1 MIQPIKNIVNAKN
14 LRKATQSEEA
24 RKMGRAA
31 QRAVIHAGR
40 EFAKVFVK
48 EYRKER
54 EKR

>member
-1 MIQPIKNIVNAKN
+1 MIQPIKNIVSAKN
-14 LRKATQSEEA
+14 LRRATQNEEA

-31 QRAVIHAGR
+31 QRAIVHAGR
-40 EFAKVFVK
+40 EFAKVFAQ